1 MHGCGWKRLAVIL
14 TEVPSVRNQLCTVGA
29 QVEDGEISNCI
40 GCVGGIG
47 NHMSKKKTEKERSLD
62 DFVAQL
68 MAGYRVKTT

>member
-29 QVEDGEISNCI
+29 QVEDGEISNYI

-47 NHMSKKKTEKERSLD
+47 NHMSKKKQKKKEALMTLSLS
-62 DFVAQL
+62 
-68 MAGYRVKTT
+68 